1 MISFLDF
8 ILQLLQTGYNCYNCK
23 AHIKVILANSD
34 KFQHDEILEIID

>member
-23 AHIKVILANSD
+23 AHIKIILAKLD
-34 KFQHDEILEIID
+34 KYQYGEILEIID